1 MDILQEPSPIV
12 RRPLHEAATDRLRDL
27 IVQGRLV
34 AGARLNER
42 LLTAQLGVSRTPLR
56 EAFKVLATEG
66 LVELLPNRGAI
77 VAPLDPARL
86 SETLTVMGALDALAG
101 ELACANAT
109 DAQINEIRALH
120 YEMLAYHA
128 RDDLAGYFKFNQ
140 AIHLKI
146 VKYAGNAVLYN
157 TYRQLNGAM
166 QRARYMANLS
176 KERWD
181 AAVRQHE
188 EILAALS
195 ARDVK
200 KIRALLSDH
209 LAHKLASALAALPA
223 RQRFGSHDHRSVYT
237 VHGRHHVAVIT
248 VHLVAATG

>member
-1 MDILQEPSPIV
+1 MDESQESISIV
-12 RRPLHEAATDRLRDL
+12 RRPLHEEASDRLRDL
-27 IVQGRLV
+27 IVQGRLA

-77 VAPLDPARL
+77 VSQMDPVRL
-86 SETLTVMGALDALAG
+86 SESLAVMGALEALAG

-109 DAQINEIRALH
+109 DAQLNEIRALH

-128 RDDLAGYFKFNQ
+128 RGDLAGYFKFNQ
-140 AIHLKI
+140 AIHLKL
-146 VKYAGNAVLYN
+146 VKYSGNTTLYN
-157 TYRQLNGAM
+157 VYRQMNGNVR
-166 QRARYMANLS
+166 RARYMANLS

-181 AAVRQHE
+181 AAVREHD
-188 EILAALS
+188 EILAALG

-200 KIRALLSDH
+200 RIKVLLQDH
-209 LAHKLASALAALPA
+209 LAHKLASVLAALPA
-223 RQRFGSHDHRSVYT
+223 MQ
-237 VHGRHHVAVIT
+237 AN
-248 VHLVAATG
+248 AA

>member
-1 MDILQEPSPIV
+1 MDHLQAETPII
-12 RRPLHEAATDRLRDL
+12 RRPLHEEAADRLRDL
-27 IVQGRLV
+27 IVQGRLA

-42 LLTAQLGVSRTPLR
+42 LLTAQLGLSRTPLR

-77 VAPLDPARL
+77 VSQLDPVRL
-86 SETLTVMGALDALAG
+86 SETLAVMGALDALAG

-120 YEMLAYHA
+120 YEMLACHA
-128 RDDLAGYFKFNQ
+128 RGDLAGYFKFNQ
-140 AIHLKI
+140 AIHLRI

-157 TYRQLNGAM
+157 AYRQLNGAM

-181 AAVRQHE
+181 TAVREHD
-188 EILAALS
+188 EILAALG

-200 KIRALLSDH
+200 RIRVLLADH

-223 RQRFGSHDHRSVYT
+223 RR
-237 VHGRHHVAVIT
+237 
-248 VHLVAATG
+248 AA